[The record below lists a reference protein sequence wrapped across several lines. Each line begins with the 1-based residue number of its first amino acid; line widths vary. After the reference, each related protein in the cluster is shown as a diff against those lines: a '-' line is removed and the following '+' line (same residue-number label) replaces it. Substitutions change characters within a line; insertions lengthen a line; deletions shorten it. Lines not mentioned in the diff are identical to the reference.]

1 MNHEAHG
8 ARPPCRHPASEAA
21 ESSSTHPESRSRDYR
36 RTEAIAPDL
45 DVRWGIAFLSDGGA
59 LIAERQRRDPTHAAA
74 RRGHNVGGGRRRGAR
89 RRRVARFGRAGQTVF
104 AYLTSAQDNRVVTM
118 RFDGAS
124 LTEQSPILTGIPA
137 GSIHDGGR
145 IAFGPDGKLYVTT
158 GESGNP
164 GLAQD
169 RSSLGGKILR
179 INPDGS
185 IPPDNPDP
193 ASPVWS
199 FGHRNIQGLAWD
211 SAGRL
216 WVTEY
221 GANRLDELN
230 LIQQDGNYGWPM
242 AEGRSDTPGLI
253 DPMIQWPTGE
263 ASPSGLAYFGGSL
276 WMACLRG
283 QRLYRIPVGS
293 DGSLADP
300 EPLFVG
306 QYGRLRT
313 IVAAP
318 DGALWFTT
326 SNRDGRGSPRDG
338 DDRILQF
345 RP

>member
-1 MNHEAHG
+1 
-8 ARPPCRHPASEAA
+8 
-21 ESSSTHPESRSRDYR
+21 
-36 RTEAIAPDL
+36 
-45 DVRWGIAFLSDGGA
+45 
-59 LIAERQRRDPTHAAA
+59 
-74 RRGHNVGGGRRRGAR
+74 
-89 RRRVARFGRAGQTVF
+89 
-104 AYLTSAQDNRVVTM
+104 M
-118 RFDGAS
+118 RFDGVS
-124 LTEQSPILTGIPA
+124 LTEPSAILTGIPA
-137 GSIHDGGR
+137 GSVHDGGR
-145 IAFGPDGKLYVTT
+145 IAFGPDSKLYVTT
-158 GESGNP
+158 GESGDP

-179 INPDGS
+179 INADRS

-193 ASPVWS
+193 GSPVWS

-230 LIQQDGNYGWPM
+230 LIQRDGNYGWPT

-313 IVAAP
+313 VVAAP